1 MDLPTITEVIDGG
14 SLKLGVYQIAYRLKN
29 TNGSETRFSKTSN
42 LIPIIDALE
51 DIKAYDIDVIDVS
64 KITSLF
70 EYMIIASADS
80 TRQTKSLAS
89 NVQEKVKAAGGE
101 IYGVEGEQTGEWMLV
116 DLGDAIV
123 HIMLPAGRC
132 LASLTITRMG
142 RPSFLVSLT

>member
-1 MDLPTITEVIDGG
+1 MNSEKL
-14 SLKLGVYQIAYRLKN
+14 LK
-29 TNGSETRFSKTSN
+29 T
-42 LIPIIDALE
+42 IIDALE

-101 IYGVEGEQTGEWMLV
+101 IYGAEGEQTGEWMLV

-123 HIMLPAGRC
+123 HIMLPAVREHYN
-132 LASLTITRMG
+132 LKALWSEKK
-142 RPSFLVSLT
+142 